1 MGTVCIDLFPVPHT
15 LPTAGQESK
24 QVNVDNQSKKK
35 QDKADRENIADAIRI
50 LFEPGHVV
58 ELRVPKAGKLGTVSG
73 YFDDYDKLAEEL
85 ERLSGTVPAV
95 YYTLNPVNPALLARA
110 NNHTNPYAKG
120 TTNDAADSILKRRW
134 LLIDCD
140 PVRPSDIS
148 STDEEKEAARRM
160 AAQIKKHLNAL
171 GWSDP
176 VVADSGNGYHLLH
189 RVDLPND
196 DESRALIEAVLKALA
211 ARFDNSAVK
220 IDQKVFNA
228 SRITKAYG
236 TLACKGDSIAE
247 RPHRLSG
254 MFAPP
259 AVIEPVAK
267 ELLVALAAEGPKHD
281 KKKSPAATTGTRGGW
296 TAALVEEVLDKAN
309 LNRGDATDYKDLR
322 KWQHD
327 CLNNPDHRKPDAYT
341 ILDEEG
347 YAHHHCSHNSCADLE
362 DEDWRKLWEERTG
375 EGYPFPS
382 RRKRQKPDTRAAE
395 TGGVPTD
402 SAESDAEADSWSRIA
417 DELDEVRRGEETVKD
432 EKGNFKEVPLPRHI
446 ADERIL
452 DFAKD
457 VFEQRGKG
465 KFFLDAHPYVYL
477 PEEKQVVRF
486 QDDAEAHQL
495 LGKMRLRIKQHD
507 TDLVRENLRAHIM
520 EFGEQTRVE
529 KLGCLRG
536 EAIYVNNGRGGM
548 FKITTDSISEVA
560 NGTDGVLMHAPEL
573 KPFPA
578 LDETKLDEIRQ
589 KLAGI
594 GGKVTDSLLCQHL
607 NAHFEEGGSLTQPQ
621 YQQLVIMRFLT
632 LFIGNTIDLRPIMI
646 ALGEQNSGKSTLW
659 EKFMWLLY
667 GTGYESAALPSKRR
681 DFIAAMTNNAI
692 NIFDNI
698 DSVNF
703 DNPRSDYPEYIDLM
717 CKASTG
723 GKIPIAELY
732 KTNVQR
738 MYDLRCDQ
746 FLTARV
752 NPFPSHR
759 SDLARRTLFFPI
771 RMPSPLEYR
780 TTEEIKLALAHD
792 ADEMKLEI
800 LVRLQNVLRA
810 LVTNKRSYL
819 PVSQM
824 HSFETFTMRV
834 ADHEGWADEMCSIW
848 QGYMGDYRE
857 RITKDSPLVE
867 YVRRW
872 IGMAGE
878 SNAGRWAR
886 AGEIY
891 ADLQKVYG
899 QDFTKMWRSSAVFG
913 KRLKENKTALRV
925 LGVETKPLH
934 GNLLYK
940 FEPSPDQMERCRDAW
955 SDSAP
960 SRYQGDDA
968 LGVPD
973 ANDVL

>member
-1 MGTVCIDLFPVPHT
+1 VGTVCIDLFPVPHT

-24 QVNVDNQSKKK
+24 QVDVDNQSKKT
-35 QDKADRENIADAIRI
+35 QHKADRENIAEAIRI
-50 LFEPGHVV
+50 LFEPGQVV
-58 ELRVPKAGKLGTVSG
+58 EVRVPKAGKLGTISG
-73 YFDDYDKLAEEL
+73 YFDNHNKLADEL
-85 ERLSGTVPAV
+85 EKLSGTAPAV
-95 YYTLNPVNPALLARA
+95 YYTLNPVNPDLLARA
-110 NNHTNPYAKG
+110 NNRTNAYAR
-120 TTNDAADSILKRRW
+120 TTTSDAADNILMRRW

-148 STDEEKEAARRM
+148 SNCEEKEAARRM
-160 AAQIKKHLNAL
+160 ATHIKKYLKTL

-176 VVADSGNGYHLLH
+176 VIADSGNGYHLLY
-189 RVDLPND
+189 RIDLPND
-196 DESRALIEAVLKALA
+196 DETRALIEAVLKALA

-236 TLACKGDSIAE
+236 TLACKGDSIPE
-247 RPHRLSG
+247 RPHRPSG
-254 MFAPP
+254 MFTPP
-259 AVIEPVAK
+259 EVIEPVAN
-267 ELLVALAAEGPKHD
+267 ELLVALAAQAPKPE
-281 KKKSPAATTGTRGGW
+281 KRKFGSTTTASRGGW
-296 TAALVEEVLDKAN
+296 TPALVEEVLDKAKVS
-309 LNRGDATDYKDLR
+309 RGDAMDYKGET

-347 YAHHHCSHNSCADLE
+347 YAHHHCSHNSCADF
-362 DEDWRKLWEERTG
+362 DDADWRRLWEERTG
-375 EGYPFPS
+375 ETYPFPN
-382 RRKRQKPDTRAAE
+382 RRKQLKAE
-395 TGGVPTD
+395 ILSLDGKTPTN
-402 SAESDAEADSWSRIA
+402 SELEPGANAWSRIA
-417 DELDEVRRGEETVKD
+417 DELDEVRRGKRMFENSDGKGEE
-432 EKGNFKEVPLPRHI
+432 EPLPRHI
-446 ADERIL
+446 AEEHIL
-452 DFAKD
+452 QFVKD
-457 VFEQRGKG
+457 VFEKRGNG
-465 KFFLDAHPYVYL
+465 LFFFDAYPYVYL

-495 LGKMRLRIKQHD
+495 LAKMRLRIRQRD
-507 TDLVRENLRAHIM
+507 TELVRENLRAHIM

-529 KLGCLRG
+529 KLGCVRG
-536 EAIYVNNGRGGM
+536 GAIYVNNGRGGM

-560 NGTDGVLMHAPEL
+560 NGTDGVLMHAPDL
-573 KPFPA
+573 KPFPP
-578 LDETKLDEIRQ
+578 LDEAKLEEISQ
-589 KLAGI
+589 KLIGV

-607 NAHFEEGGSLTQPQ
+607 NAHFEEGDSLTQSQ
-621 YQQLVIMRFLT
+621 YQQLVIMRFLS
-632 LFIGNTIDLRPIMI
+632 LFIANSLALRPIMI

-667 GTGYESAALPSKRR
+667 GAEYESPALPSKRR
-681 DFIAAMTNNAI
+681 DFVAAMTNNAI

-703 DNPRSDYPEYIDLM
+703 DSPRSDYPEYIDLM

-759 SDLARRTLFFPI
+759 SDLSRRTLFFPM

-780 TTEEIKLALAHD
+780 TPEEIKQALAHD
-792 ADEMKLEI
+792 SDAIKLEI

-810 LVTNKRSYL
+810 LAANTKSYP

-824 HSFETFTMRV
+824 HSFETFTMRI
-834 ADHEGWADEMCSIW
+834 ADHEGWADEMLSIW

-857 RITKDSPLVE
+857 RITEDSPLVE

-872 IGMAGE
+872 IGMATMN
-878 SNAGRWAR
+878 NAGRWAR

-925 LGVETKPLH
+925 LGVEVKPLH

-940 FEPSPDQMERCRDAW
+940 FEPSQEQMERCRDAW
-955 SDSAP
+955 NDSAP
-960 SRYQGDDA
+960 SRYLGDDA

-973 ANDVL
+973 ASDVV

>member
-1 MGTVCIDLFPVPHT
+1 

-24 QVNVDNQSKKK
+24 QVNVDNQSKKT
-35 QDKADRENIADAIRI
+35 QRKADRENIVEAIRI
-50 LFEPGHVV
+50 LFEPGQVV
-58 ELRVPKAGKLGTVSG
+58 ELRVPKAGKLGTISG
-73 YFDDYDKLAEEL
+73 YFDDYNKLAKEL
-85 ERLSGTVPAV
+85 ENLSGTAPAV

-120 TTNDAADSILKRRW
+120 TTSDAADNIIKRRW

-140 PVRPSDIS
+140 PVRPSEIS
-148 STDEEKEAARRM
+148 STEQEKIAAKQI
-160 AAQIKKHLNAL
+160 AAGVRKYLRAL
-171 GWSDP
+171 GWPDP
-176 VVADSGNGYHLLH
+176 LVADSGNGYHLLY
-189 RVDLPND
+189 RIDLPND

-220 IDQKVFNA
+220 IDQKVFNS

-236 TLACKGDSIAE
+236 TKACKGDSIAE

-254 MFAPP
+254 MFTPP
-259 AVIEPVAK
+259 DVIEPVAK
-267 ELLVALAAEGPKHD
+267 ELLVALAAEAPKPE
-281 KKKSPAATTGTRGGW
+281 KKNSGVATTASRGGW
-296 TAALVEEVLDKAN
+296 TPALVEEVLDKADV
-309 LNRGDATDYKDLR
+309 NRGDAMDYKGET

-327 CLNNPDHRKPDAYT
+327 CLSNPDHRKPDAYT
-341 ILDEEG
+341 ILDEDG
-347 YAHHHCSHNSCADLE
+347 YAHHHCSHNSCSDLE
-362 DEDWRKLWEERTG
+362 DADWRELWEERTG
-375 EGYPFPS
+375 GSYPFPS
-382 RRKRQKPDTRAAE
+382 RRKRQKPEILSLDDE
-395 TGGVPTD
+395 TLTD
-402 SAESDAEADSWSRIA
+402 SELGPGANSWSQIA
-417 DELDEVRRGEETVKD
+417 DELDEVRRGKRTFENGDGKEE
-432 EKGNFKEVPLPRHI
+432 EEPLPRHI
-446 ADERIL
+446 AEEHIL
-452 DFAKD
+452 QFVKD
-457 VFEQRGKG
+457 VFEKRGNG
-465 KFFLDAHPYVYL
+465 LFFFDAYPYVYL

-495 LGKMRLRIKQHD
+495 LAKVRLRIKQRD
-507 TDLVRENLRAHIM
+507 TELVRENLRAHIM

-536 EAIYVNNGRGGM
+536 STIYVNNGRGGM
-548 FKITTDSISEVA
+548 FKITTDSILEVA
-560 NGTDGVLMHAPEL
+560 NGTDGVLMHAPDL
-573 KPFPA
+573 KPFPP
-578 LDETKLDEIRQ
+578 LDEAKLEEISK
-589 KLAGI
+589 KLNGV
-594 GGKVTDSLLCQHL
+594 GGKVTDSLLCQYL
-607 NAHFEEGGSLTQPQ
+607 NAHFEESGSLTQSQ

-632 LFIGNTIDLRPIMI
+632 LFIGNSLDLRPIMI

-659 EKFMWLLY
+659 EKPMWLLY
-667 GTGYESAALPSKRR
+667 GTEYESAALPSKRR
-681 DFIAAMTNNAI
+681 DFVAAMTNNAI

-738 MYDLRCDQ
+738 TYNLRCDQ

-759 SDLARRTLFFPI
+759 SDLSRRTLFFPI

-800 LVRLQNVLRA
+800 LVRLQNALRA
-810 LVTNKRSYL
+810 LVANKKSYP

-834 ADHEGWADEMCSIW
+834 ADHEGWADEMCGIW

-857 RITKDSPLVE
+857 RITEDSPLVE

-872 IGMAGE
+872 IGMATK

-925 LGVETKPLH
+925 LGVEVKPLH

-940 FEPSPDQMERCRDAW
+940 FEPLPEQMERCRDAW
-955 SDSAP
+955 NDSAP
-960 SRYQGDDA
+960 SRYLGDDA

-973 ANDVL
+973 SKDVLD

>member
-1 MGTVCIDLFPVPHT
+1 MIGNQYSAARLAAILEEDDA
-15 LPTAGQESK
+15 PTSAEKSQR
-24 QVNVDNQSKKK
+24 
-35 QDKADRENIADAIRI
+35 KADRENIAEAIRI
-50 LFEPGHVV
+50 LFEPGQVV
-58 ELRVPKAGKLGTVSG
+58 ELRVPKAGKLGTISG
-73 YFDDYDKLAEEL
+73 YFDDHKKLAAEL
-85 ERLSGTVPAV
+85 ERLSGTAIAV
-95 YYTLNPVNPALLARA
+95 YYTLNPVNAALRARA
-110 NNHTNPYAKG
+110 HNHTNAYAKATTSDG
-120 TTNDAADSILKRRW
+120 TDNIINRRW

-148 STDEEKEAARRM
+148 STDDEKEAARRV
-160 AAQIKKHLNAL
+160 AAQIKKYLKTL
-171 GWSDP
+171 CWSDP
-176 VVADSGNGYHLLH
+176 VVADSGNGYHLLY
-189 RVDLPND
+189 RIDLPND
-196 DESRALIEAVLKALA
+196 DESRTLIESVLKALA

-236 TLACKGDSIAE
+236 TLACKGDSIPE

-254 MFAPP
+254 VFKPP
-259 AVIEPVAK
+259 AVIEVVAK
-267 ELLVALAAEGPKHD
+267 ELLVALAADAPKPEKRNSGD
-281 KKKSPAATTGTRGGW
+281 RKTRTRGGW
-296 TAALVEEVLDKAN
+296 TEAWVEEVLEKAN
-309 LNRGDATDYKDLR
+309 LNRGDAMDYKGMQ

-327 CLNNPDHRKPDAYT
+327 CLANPDHRKPDAFT
-341 ILDEEG
+341 ILDSDG
-347 YAHHHCSHNSCADLE
+347 YAHHHCSHNSCSEFE
-362 DEDWRKLWEERTG
+362 DADWRELWEERTS
-375 EGYPFPS
+375 ESYPFPN
-382 RRKRQKPDTRAAE
+382 RRKQPNEILSLDEE
-395 TGGVPTD
+395 TLTDNDVGV
-402 SAESDAEADSWSRIA
+402 EANSWSRIA
-417 DELDEVRRGEETVKD
+417 DELDEVRCGTEIVTDDDGESELH
-432 EKGNFKEVPLPRHI
+432 LPRHI
-446 ADERIL
+446 ADERTL
-452 DFAKD
+452 HFVKD
-457 VFEQRGKG
+457 AFEKRGKG
-465 KFFLDAHPYVYL
+465 KFFFDAYPYIYL

-495 LGKMRLRIKQHD
+495 LGKMRLRIRQHD
-507 TDLVRENLRAHIM
+507 TELVRENLRAHIM
-520 EFGEQTRVE
+520 EFGEPTRVE
-529 KLGCLRG
+529 KLGCMRG
-536 EAIYVNNGRGGM
+536 EAIYLNNGRGGM

-560 NGTDGVLMHAPEL
+560 NGKDGVLMHAPDL
-573 KPFPA
+573 KPFPR
-578 LDETKLDEIRQ
+578 LDEAKLEEIRN
-589 KLAGI
+589 KLKGI
-594 GGKVTDSLLCQHL
+594 GGKVTDSLLCKHL
-607 NAHFEEGGSLTQPQ
+607 NAHFEEGGSLTQSQ

-632 LFIGNTIDLRPIMI
+632 LFMGNSLNLRPIMM

-659 EKFMWLLY
+659 EKHMWLLY
-667 GTGYESAALPSKRR
+667 GTEYESAALPSKRR
-681 DFIAAMTNNAI
+681 DFVAAMTNNAI

-732 KTNVQR
+732 KTNVQK

-759 SDLARRTLFFPI
+759 SDLSRRTLFFPI

-780 TTEEIKLALAHD
+780 TTEEIKVALAND
-792 ADEMKLEI
+792 ADDVKFEI

-810 LVTNKRSYL
+810 LVANKKSYP

-834 ADHEGWADEMCSIW
+834 ADHEGWADEMQDIW
-848 QGYMGDYRE
+848 EGYMGDYRE
-857 RITKDSPLVE
+857 RITEDSPLVE

-872 IGMAGE
+872 IGMAMM

-891 ADLQKVYG
+891 ADLQKAFG
-899 QDFTKMWRSSAVFG
+899 QDFTNLWRSSAVFG

-940 FEPSPDQMERCRDAW
+940 FEPSPEQMERCRDAW

-960 SRYQGDDA
+960 THYQGDDA
-968 LGVPD
+968 LGVPE

>member
-1 MGTVCIDLFPVPHT
+1 

-24 QVNVDNQSKKK
+24 QVNVDNQSKKT
-35 QDKADRENIADAIRI
+35 QRKADRENIVEAIRI
-50 LFEPGHVV
+50 LFEPGQVV
-58 ELRVPKAGKLGTVSG
+58 ELRVPKAGKLGTISG
-73 YFDDYDKLAEEL
+73 YFDDYNKLAKEL
-85 ERLSGTVPAV
+85 ENLSGTAPAV

-120 TTNDAADSILKRRW
+120 TTSDAADNIIKRRW

-140 PVRPSDIS
+140 PVRPSEIS
-148 STDEEKEAARRM
+148 STEQEKIAAKQI
-160 AAQIKKHLNAL
+160 AAGVRKYLRAL
-171 GWSDP
+171 GWPDP
-176 VVADSGNGYHLLH
+176 LVADSGNGYHLLY
-189 RVDLPND
+189 RIDLPND

-220 IDQKVFNA
+220 IDQKVFNS

-236 TLACKGDSIAE
+236 TKACKGDSIAE

-254 MFAPP
+254 MFTPP
-259 AVIEPVAK
+259 DVIEPVAK
-267 ELLVALAAEGPKHD
+267 ELLVALAAEAPKPE
-281 KKKSPAATTGTRGGW
+281 KKNSGVATTASRGGW
-296 TAALVEEVLDKAN
+296 TPALVEEVLDKADV
-309 LNRGDATDYKDLR
+309 NRGDAMDYKGET

-327 CLNNPDHRKPDAYT
+327 CLSNPDHRKPDAYT
-341 ILDEEG
+341 ILDEDG
-347 YAHHHCSHNSCADLE
+347 YAHHHCSHNSCSDLE
-362 DEDWRKLWEERTG
+362 DADWRELWEERTG
-375 EGYPFPS
+375 GSYPFPS
-382 RRKRQKPDTRAAE
+382 RRKRQKPEILSLDDE
-395 TGGVPTD
+395 TLTD
-402 SAESDAEADSWSRIA
+402 SELGPGANSWSQIA
-417 DELDEVRRGEETVKD
+417 DELDEVRRGKRTFENGDGKEE
-432 EKGNFKEVPLPRHI
+432 EEPLPRHI
-446 ADERIL
+446 AEEHIL
-452 DFAKD
+452 QFVKD
-457 VFEQRGKG
+457 VFEKRGNG
-465 KFFLDAHPYVYL
+465 LFFFDAYPYVYL

-495 LGKMRLRIKQHD
+495 LAKVRLRIKQRD
-507 TDLVRENLRAHIM
+507 TELVRENLRAHIM

-536 EAIYVNNGRGGM
+536 GTIYVNNGRGGM
-548 FKITTDSISEVA
+548 FKITTDSILEVA
-560 NGTDGVLMHAPEL
+560 NGTDGVLMHAPDL
-573 KPFPA
+573 KPFPP
-578 LDETKLDEIRQ
+578 LDEAKLEEISK
-589 KLAGI
+589 KLNGV
-594 GGKVTDSLLCQHL
+594 GGKVTDSLLCQYL
-607 NAHFEEGGSLTQPQ
+607 NAHFEESGSLTQSQ

-632 LFIGNTIDLRPIMI
+632 LFIGNSLDLRPIMI

-659 EKFMWLLY
+659 EKPMWLLY
-667 GTGYESAALPSKRR
+667 GTEYESAALPSKRR
-681 DFIAAMTNNAI
+681 DFVAAMTNNAI

-738 MYDLRCDQ
+738 TYNLRCDQ

-759 SDLARRTLFFPI
+759 SDLSRRTLFFPI

-800 LVRLQNVLRA
+800 LVRLQNALRA
-810 LVTNKRSYL
+810 LVANKKSYP

-834 ADHEGWADEMCSIW
+834 ADHEGWADEMCGIW

-857 RITKDSPLVE
+857 RITEDSPLVE

-872 IGMAGE
+872 IGMATK

-925 LGVETKPLH
+925 LGVEVKPLH

-940 FEPSPDQMERCRDAW
+940 FEPLPEQMERCRDAW
-955 SDSAP
+955 NDSAP
-960 SRYQGDDA
+960 SRYLGDDA

-973 ANDVL
+973 SKDVLD

>member
-1 MGTVCIDLFPVPHT
+1 MIGNQHSAARLAAILEEDDA
-15 LPTAGQESK
+15 PTAAEKSQR
-24 QVNVDNQSKKK
+24 
-35 QDKADRENIADAIRI
+35 KADRENIAEAIRI
-50 LFEPGHVV
+50 LFEPGQVV
-58 ELRVPKAGKLGTVSG
+58 ELRVPKAGKLGTISG
-73 YFDDYDKLAEEL
+73 YFDDHNKLAAEL
-85 ERLSGTVPAV
+85 ERLSGTAPAV
-95 YYTLNPVNPALLARA
+95 YYTLNPVNSALRARA
-110 NNHTNPYAKG
+110 HNHTNPYAKG
-120 TTNDAADSILKRRW
+120 TTSDGTDNIVNRRW

-148 STDEEKEAARRM
+148 STDDEKEAARRV
-160 AAQIKKHLNAL
+160 AAQIKKYLKTL

-176 VVADSGNGYHLLH
+176 VVADSGNGYHLLYPI
-189 RVDLPND
+189 DLPND
-196 DESRALIEAVLKALA
+196 DESRTLIESVLKALA
-211 ARFDNSAVK
+211 ARFDNNAVK

-254 MFAPP
+254 MFKPP
-259 AVIEPVAK
+259 AVIKPVAK
-267 ELLVALAAEGPKHD
+267 ELLVALAADAPKPE
-281 KKKSPAATTGTRGGW
+281 KKNSGSRKSGTRGGW
-296 TAALVEEVLDKAN
+296 TEALVEEVLEKAN
-309 LNRGDATDYKDLR
+309 LNRGDAMDYKGLK

-327 CLNNPDHRKPDAYT
+327 CLANPDHRKPDAFT
-341 ILDEEG
+341 ILDSDG
-347 YAHHHCSHNSCADLE
+347 YAHHHCSHNSCSEFE
-362 DEDWRKLWEERTG
+362 DADWRKLWEERTS
-375 EGYPFPS
+375 ESYPSPN
-382 RRKRQKPDTRAAE
+382 RRKQPKEILSLDEE
-395 TGGVPTD
+395 TLTDNDMGV
-402 SAESDAEADSWSRIA
+402 EANSWSRIA
-417 DELDEVRRGEETVKD
+417 DELDEVRCGTEIVTDDDGES
-432 EKGNFKEVPLPRHI
+432 EVHLPRHM
-446 ADERIL
+446 ADERTL
-452 DFAKD
+452 HFVKD
-457 VFEQRGKG
+457 VFEKRGRG
-465 KFFLDAHPYVYL
+465 KFFFDAYPYIYL

-507 TDLVRENLRAHIM
+507 TELVRENLRAHIM
-520 EFGEQTRVE
+520 EFGEPTRVE
-529 KLGCLRG
+529 KLGCMRG

-560 NGTDGVLMHAPEL
+560 NGTDGVLMHAPDL
-573 KPFPA
+573 KPFPRLEEA
-578 LDETKLDEIRQ
+578 KLEEIRN
-589 KLAGI
+589 KLKGI
-594 GGKVTDSLLCQHL
+594 GGKVTDSLLCKHL
-607 NAHFEEGGSLTQPQ
+607 NAHFEEGGSLTQSQ

-632 LFIGNTIDLRPIMI
+632 LFMGNSLNLRPIMM

-659 EKFMWLLY
+659 EKHMWLIY
-667 GTGYESAALPSKRR
+667 GTEYESAALPSKRR
-681 DFIAAMTNNAI
+681 DFVAAMTNNAI

-732 KTNVQR
+732 KTNVQK

-759 SDLARRTLFFPI
+759 SDLSRRTLFFPI

-780 TTEEIKLALAHD
+780 TTEEIKVALAND
-792 ADEMKLEI
+792 ADDVKFEI

-810 LVTNKRSYL
+810 LVANKKSYP

-834 ADHEGWADEMCSIW
+834 ADHEGWADEMQDIW
-848 QGYMGDYRE
+848 EGYMGDYRE
-857 RITKDSPLVE
+857 RITEDSPLVE

-872 IGMAGE
+872 IGMATK

-891 ADLQKVYG
+891 ADLQKAFG
-899 QDFTKMWRSSAVFG
+899 QDFTNLWRSSAVFG

-940 FEPSPDQMERCRDAW
+940 FEPSPEQMERCRDAW

-960 SRYQGDDA
+960 THYQGDDA
-968 LGVPD
+968 LGVPE

>member
-1 MGTVCIDLFPVPHT
+1 M
-15 LPTAGQESK
+15 
-24 QVNVDNQSKKK
+24 DNPSKKTRR
-35 QDKADRENIADAIRI
+35 KADRENIAEAIRI
-50 LFEPGHVV
+50 LFEPGQVV
-58 ELRVPKAGKLGTVSG
+58 ELRVPKAGKLGTISG
-73 YFDDYDKLAEEL
+73 YFDDYDKLAGEL
-85 ERLSGTVPAV
+85 ERLSGTAPAV

-110 NNHTNPYAKG
+110 NNHTNAYAKV
-120 TTNDAADSILKRRW
+120 TTSDAADNVVRRLW

-140 PVRPSDIS
+140 PVRPADIS
-148 STDEEKEAARRM
+148 SNGEEKEAARRM
-160 AAQIKKHLNAL
+160 AAHIKKYLKTL

-176 VVADSGNGYHLLH
+176 VIADSGNGYHLLY
-189 RVDLPND
+189 RIDLPND
-196 DESRALIEAVLKALA
+196 DETRALIEAVLKALA

-236 TLACKGDSIAE
+236 TMACKGDSIPE

-254 MFAPP
+254 MFRPSD
-259 AVIEPVAK
+259 VIEPVAK
-267 ELLVALAAEGPKHD
+267 ELLVALAAEAPKPG
-281 KKKSPAATTGTRGGW
+281 KKNSGVATTATRGGW
-296 TAALVEEVLDKAN
+296 SATLVEEVLDKADV
-309 LNRGDATDYKDLR
+309 NRGDAMDYKGET

-327 CLNNPDHRKPDAYT
+327 CLHNPDHRKPDAYT
-341 ILDEEG
+341 ILDKDG
-347 YAHHHCSHNSCADLE
+347 YAHHHCSHNSCAELD
-362 DEDWRKLWEERTG
+362 DADWRRLWEERTG
-375 EGYPFPS
+375 ETYPFPN
-382 RRKRQKPDTRAAE
+382 RRKQPKTDILVLDDE
-395 TGGVPTD
+395 TAVIGSELG
-402 SAESDAEADSWSRIA
+402 AGANSWTQIA
-417 DELDEVRRGEETVKD
+417 DELDEVRRGKRTFENGDGKVEE
-432 EKGNFKEVPLPRHI
+432 EPLPRHI
-446 ADERIL
+446 AEEHIL
-452 DFAKD
+452 QFVKD
-457 VFEQRGKG
+457 VFEKRGNG
-465 KFFLDAHPYVYL
+465 QFFFDAYPYVYL

-486 QDDAEAHQL
+486 HDEMEAHQL
-495 LGKMRLRIKQHD
+495 LGKMRLRIKQRD

-520 EFGEQTRVE
+520 EFGEPTRQE

-536 EAIYVNNGRGGM
+536 GTIYVNNGRGGM

-560 NGTDGVLMHAPEL
+560 NGTDGVLMHAPDL

-578 LDETKLDEIRQ
+578 LDETKLDEIRA
-589 KLAGI
+589 KLGGV
-594 GGKVTDSLLCQHL
+594 GGKVTDSRLCQYL
-607 NAHFEEGGSLTQPQ
+607 NAHFEEGGSLAQSQ

-632 LFIGNTIDLRPIMI
+632 LFIGNSLDLRPIMI

-667 GTGYESAALPSKRR
+667 GTEYESAALPSKRR

-698 DSVNF
+698 DSVSF

-759 SDLARRTLFFPI
+759 SDLSRRTLFFPI

-792 ADEMKLEI
+792 ADEIKLEI

-810 LVTNKRSYL
+810 LVANKKSYA

-834 ADHEGWADEMCSIW
+834 ADHEGWADEMLSIW

-857 RITKDSPLVE
+857 RITEDSPLVE

-872 IGMAGE
+872 IGMATMN
-878 SNAGRWAR
+878 NAGRWAR

-925 LGVETKPLH
+925 LGVETKSLH
-934 GNLLYK
+934 GDQLYK
-940 FEPSPDQMERCRDAW
+940 FEPSPEQMERCWDAW
-955 SDSAP
+955 NDSAP
-960 SRYQGDDA
+960 SLYQGDDA

-973 ANDVL
+973 ADDVL

>member
-24 QVNVDNQSKKK
+24 QVNVDNQSKKT
-35 QDKADRENIADAIRI
+35 QRKADRENIAEAIRI
-50 LFEPGHVV
+50 LFEPEQVV
-58 ELRVPKAGKLGTVSG
+58 ELRVPKAGKLKTISG
-73 YFDDYDKLAEEL
+73 YFDDHNKLADEL
-85 ERLSGTVPAV
+85 KKLSGTAPAV
-95 YYTLNPVNPALLARA
+95 YYTLNPVNPALLARS
-110 NNHTNPYAKG
+110 NNRTIPFAET
-120 TTNDAADSILKRRW
+120 TTNDGTDNIVNRRW

-140 PVRPSDIS
+140 PVRPSLIS
-148 STDEEKEAARRM
+148 STDEEKEAARRI
-160 AAQIKKHLNAL
+160 AAQIKKYLKAL

-176 VVADSGNGYHLLH
+176 VVADSGNGYHLLY
-189 RVDLPND
+189 RIDLPND
-196 DESRALIEAVLKALA
+196 EESRILIESVLKALA
-211 ARFDNSAVK
+211 VRFDNSAVK

-254 MFAPP
+254 MFTPP
-259 AVIEPVAK
+259 EVIEPVAN
-267 ELLVALAAEGPKHD
+267 ELLVALAAEAPKPE
-281 KKKSPAATTGTRGGW
+281 KKNFGVATSGKRGGW
-296 TAALVEEVLDKAN
+296 TAALVEEVLDKADV
-309 LNRGDATDYKDLR
+309 NRGDAMDYKGEI

-341 ILDEEG
+341 ILDKDG
-347 YAHHHCSHNSCADLE
+347 YAHQHCSHNSCAELD
-362 DEDWRKLWEERTG
+362 DADWRRLWEEHTG
-375 EGYPFPS
+375 ETYPFPNRHKQPKTEILS
-382 RRKRQKPDTRAAE
+382 LDGE
-395 TGGVPTD
+395 TPTD
-402 SAESDAEADSWSRIA
+402 SQMEGGANSWRQIA
-417 DELDEVRRGEETVKD
+417 DELDEVRRGKRTFENGDGKVEE
-432 EKGNFKEVPLPRHI
+432 EPLPRHI
-446 ADERIL
+446 AEEHIL
-452 DFAKD
+452 QFVKD
-457 VFEQRGKG
+457 VFEKRGNG
-465 KFFLDAHPYVYL
+465 LFFFDAYPYVYL

-486 QDDAEAHQL
+486 QDDAEACQL
-495 LGKMRLRIKQHD
+495 LAKMRLRIKQRD
-507 TDLVRENLRAHIM
+507 TELVRENLRAHIM

-536 EAIYVNNGRGGM
+536 GTIYVNNGRGGM

-560 NGTDGVLMHAPEL
+560 NGTDGVLMHAPDL
-573 KPFPA
+573 KPFPP
-578 LDETKLDEIRQ
+578 LDEAKLEEISK
-589 KLAGI
+589 KLIGV

-607 NAHFEEGGSLTQPQ
+607 NAHFEEGGSLAQSQ
-621 YQQLVIMRFLT
+621 YQQLVIMRFLS
-632 LFIGNTIDLRPIMI
+632 LFIANSLALRPIMI

-659 EKFMWLLY
+659 EKIMWVLY
-667 GTGYESAALPSKRR
+667 GTEYESAALPSKRR
-681 DFIAAMTNNAI
+681 DFVAAMTNNAI

-738 MYDLRCDQ
+738 TYNLRCDQ

-759 SDLARRTLFFPI
+759 SDLSRRTLFFPI

-780 TTEEIKLALAHD
+780 TPEEIKLALAHD

-810 LVTNKRSYL
+810 LVDNKKSYP

-824 HSFETFTMRV
+824 HSFETFTMRI
-834 ADHEGWADEMCSIW
+834 ADHEGWADEMLSIW

-857 RITKDSPLVE
+857 RITEDSPLVE

-872 IGMAGE
+872 IGMATMN
-878 SNAGRWAR
+878 NAGRWAR

-891 ADLQKVYG
+891 ADLERTYG
-899 QDFTKMWRSSAVFG
+899 TSFTKMWRSSAVFG

-925 LGVETKPLH
+925 LGVEAKPLH

-940 FEPSPDQMERCRDAW
+940 FEPSPEQMERCRDAW
-955 SDSAP
+955 NDSAP
-960 SRYQGDDA
+960 SRYLGDDA
-968 LGVPD
+968 LGVPG
-973 ANDVL
+973 ASDVV

>member
-1 MGTVCIDLFPVPHT
+1 VGTVCTDLFPVPHT

-24 QVNVDNQSKKK
+24 QVNVDNQSKKTQRK
-35 QDKADRENIADAIRI
+35 SNRENIAEGIRI
-50 LFEPGHVV
+50 LFERGQVV
-58 ELRVPKAGKLGTVSG
+58 ELRVPKAGKLGTISG
-73 YFDDYDKLAEEL
+73 YFDDYAMLAQEL
-85 ERLSGTVPAV
+85 EKLSGDFPAV

-110 NNHTNPYAKG
+110 NNHTNSYAKG
-120 TTNDAADSILKRRW
+120 TTSDAPDNIVKRRW

-160 AAQIKKHLNAL
+160 AARVKKHLNAL

-176 VVADSGNGYHLLH
+176 VVADSGNGYHLLY
-189 RVDLPND
+189 RVDLPNESD
-196 DESRALIEAVLKALA
+196 SRALIEAVLKALA

-236 TLACKGDSIAE
+236 TLACKGDSIPE
-247 RPHRLSG
+247 RPHRLSE
-254 MFAPP
+254 MFKPP
-259 AVIEPVAK
+259 AVIEPVAN
-267 ELLVALAAEGPKHD
+267 ELLVALAAEAPKHE
-281 KKKSPAATTGTRGGW
+281 KKQPGAVAKTCGGW
-296 TAALVEEVLDKAN
+296 TPALVEEVLDKVKVNCGEAM
-309 LNRGDATDYKDLR
+309 DYKGET

-341 ILDEEG
+341 ILDKDG
-347 YAHHHCSHNSCADLE
+347 YAHHHCSHNSCAELD
-362 DEDWRKLWEERTG
+362 DADWRRLWEEHTG
-375 EGYPFPS
+375 ETYPFPN
-382 RRKRQKPDTRAAE
+382 RRKQAKTEILSLDGE
-395 TGGVPTD
+395 TLTD
-402 SAESDAEADSWSRIA
+402 SQVGGGANSWTQIA
-417 DELDEVRRGEETVKD
+417 DELDEVRRGKRTFENGDGKVEE
-432 EKGNFKEVPLPRHI
+432 EPLPRHI
-446 ADERIL
+446 AEEHIL
-452 DFAKD
+452 QFVKD
-457 VFEQRGKG
+457 VFEKRGNG
-465 KFFLDAHPYVYL
+465 LFFFDAYPYVYL

-495 LGKMRLRIKQHD
+495 LAKMRLRIKQRD
-507 TDLVRENLRAHIM
+507 TELVRENLRAHIM

-536 EAIYVNNGRGGM
+536 GTIYVNNGRGGM
-548 FKITTDSISEVA
+548 FKITTDSISEVT
-560 NGTDGVLMHAPEL
+560 NGTDGVLMHAPDL
-573 KPFPA
+573 KPFPP
-578 LDETKLDEIRQ
+578 LDVAKLEEISKQ
-589 KLAGI
+589 LIGI

-607 NAHFEEGGSLTQPQ
+607 NAHFEEGGTLAQSQ
-621 YQQLVIMRFLT
+621 YQQLVIMRFLS
-632 LFIGNTIDLRPIMI
+632 LFIANSLALRPIMI

-667 GTGYESAALPSKRR
+667 GAEYESPALPSKRR
-681 DFIAAMTNNAI
+681 DFVAAMTNNAI

-759 SDLARRTLFFPI
+759 SDLSRRTLFFPI

-780 TTEEIKLALAHD
+780 TPEEIKQALAHD
-792 ADEMKLEI
+792 SDAIKLEI

-810 LVTNKRSYL
+810 FAANTKSYP

-834 ADHEGWADEMCSIW
+834 ADHEGWADEMQDIW
-848 QGYMGDYRE
+848 EGYMGDYRE
-857 RITKDSPLVE
+857 RITEDSPLVE

-872 IGMAGE
+872 IGMATM
-878 SNAGRWAR
+878 NNTGRWAR

-891 ADLQKVYG
+891 ADLQKEYG

-925 LGVETKPLH
+925 LGVDTKPLH
-934 GNLLYK
+934 GNLLHK
-940 FEPSPDQMERCRDAW
+940 FEPSPEQMERCRDAW
-955 SDSAP
+955 NDSAP
-960 SRYQGDDA
+960 SRYLGDDA

-973 ANDVL
+973 SKDVLD

>member
-1 MGTVCIDLFPVPHT
+1 
-15 LPTAGQESK
+15 
-24 QVNVDNQSKKK
+24 
-35 QDKADRENIADAIRI
+35 
-50 LFEPGHVV
+50 
-58 ELRVPKAGKLGTVSG
+58 
-73 YFDDYDKLAEEL
+73 
-85 ERLSGTVPAV
+85 
-95 YYTLNPVNPALLARA
+95 
-110 NNHTNPYAKG
+110 
-120 TTNDAADSILKRRW
+120 
-134 LLIDCD
+134 
-140 PVRPSDIS
+140 
-148 STDEEKEAARRM
+148 
-160 AAQIKKHLNAL
+160 
-171 GWSDP
+171 
-176 VVADSGNGYHLLH
+176 
-189 RVDLPND
+189 
-196 DESRALIEAVLKALA
+196 VLKALA

-220 IDQKVFNA
+220 IDQKVFNS

-236 TLACKGDSIAE
+236 TKACKGDSIAE

-254 MFAPP
+254 MFTPP
-259 AVIEPVAK
+259 DVIEPVAK
-267 ELLVALAAEGPKHD
+267 ELLVALAAEAPKPE
-281 KKKSPAATTGTRGGW
+281 KKNSGVATTASRGGW
-296 TAALVEEVLDKAN
+296 TPALVEEVLDKADV
-309 LNRGDATDYKDLR
+309 NRGDAMDYKSET

-327 CLNNPDHRKPDAYT
+327 CLSNPDHRKPDAYT
-341 ILDEEG
+341 ILDEDG
-347 YAHHHCSHNSCADLE
+347 YAHHHCSHNSCSDLE
-362 DEDWRKLWEERTG
+362 DADWRELWEERTG
-375 EGYPFPS
+375 GSYPFPS
-382 RRKRQKPDTRAAE
+382 RRKRQKPEILSLDDE
-395 TGGVPTD
+395 TLTD
-402 SAESDAEADSWSRIA
+402 SELGPGANSWSQIA
-417 DELDEVRRGEETVKD
+417 DELDEVRRGKRTFENGDGKEE
-432 EKGNFKEVPLPRHI
+432 EEPLPRHI
-446 ADERIL
+446 AEEHIL
-452 DFAKD
+452 QFVKD
-457 VFEQRGKG
+457 VFEKRGNG
-465 KFFLDAHPYVYL
+465 LFFFDAYPYVYL

-495 LGKMRLRIKQHD
+495 LAKVRLRIKQRD
-507 TDLVRENLRAHIM
+507 TELVRENLRAHIM

-536 EAIYVNNGRGGM
+536 GTIYVNNGRGGM
-548 FKITTDSISEVA
+548 FKITTDSILEVA
-560 NGTDGVLMHAPEL
+560 NGTDGVLMHAPDL
-573 KPFPA
+573 KPFPP
-578 LDETKLDEIRQ
+578 LDEAKLEEISK
-589 KLAGI
+589 KLNGV
-594 GGKVTDSLLCQHL
+594 GGKVTDSLLCQYL
-607 NAHFEEGGSLTQPQ
+607 NAHFEESGSLTQSQ

-632 LFIGNTIDLRPIMI
+632 LFIGNSLDLRPIMI

-659 EKFMWLLY
+659 EKPMWLLY
-667 GTGYESAALPSKRR
+667 GTEYESAALPSKRR
-681 DFIAAMTNNAI
+681 DFVAAMTNNAI

-738 MYDLRCDQ
+738 TYNLRCDQ

-759 SDLARRTLFFPI
+759 SDLSRRTLFFPI

-800 LVRLQNVLRA
+800 LVRLQNALRA
-810 LVTNKRSYL
+810 LVANKKSYP

-834 ADHEGWADEMCSIW
+834 ADHEGWADEMCGIW

-857 RITKDSPLVE
+857 RITEDSPLVE

-872 IGMAGE
+872 IGMATK

-925 LGVETKPLH
+925 LGVEVKPLH

-940 FEPSPDQMERCRDAW
+940 FEPLPEQMERCRDAW
-955 SDSAP
+955 NDSAP
-960 SRYQGDDA
+960 SRYLGDDA

-973 ANDVL
+973 SKDVLD